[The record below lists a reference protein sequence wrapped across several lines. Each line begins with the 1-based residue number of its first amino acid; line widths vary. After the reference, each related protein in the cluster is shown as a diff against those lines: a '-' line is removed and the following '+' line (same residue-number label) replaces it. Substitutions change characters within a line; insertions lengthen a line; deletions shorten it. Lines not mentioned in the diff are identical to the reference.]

1 MGDPTIA
8 GWTATLLYFVAAW
21 LSAKK
26 WRSCDRKLKQERLAW
41 LILTLM
47 MSLLGLNKQLDLQT
61 TLIHLGRDLYH
72 NLSLYEHKRS
82 IELAAFALT
91 ALIVGAALLF
101 CIFLV
106 RRTDR
111 DARLALFGLCVIF
124 VYVLLRA
131 ARFERLTEGQQS
143 DDSLHAVFEFI
154 GLWVIVWS
162 ARTTRPGT
170 QTLNR
175 QKKAKVI

>member
-82 IELAAFALT
+82 IELAAFAAT
-91 ALIVGAALLF
+91 ALIMGGAILF

-106 RRTDR
+106 RRTRR
-111 DARLALFGLCVIF
+111 DARLAMLGLCVIF

-131 ARFERLTEGQQS
+131 ARFERLAVGQYG
-143 DDSLHAVFEFI
+143 DEAYHAVLELL
-154 GLWVIVWS
+154 GLLLVVWS

-170 QTLNR
+170 QTLSPR
-175 QKKAKVI
+175 KKAKVI